1 MTNRTTNENIRS
13 TFRKLKSN
21 NNAFSA
27 KMGRFGSTLGTFRWN
42 ASKNGIVFSPRLNQS
57 NQNKYIFQVLNNNRI
72 RWASLKPSAQNMI
85 MGGQTFNWINYR
97 ANNNSKNIYL
107 TDPFKKPRN
116 YPNWAR
122 VAHAA

>member
-1 MTNRTTNENIRS
+1 MANRTTNENIRR
-13 TFRKLKSN
+13 TFRRLKTR

-27 KMGRFGSTLGTFRWN
+27 KIGKFGGTMGTFRWN
-42 ASKNGIVFSPRLNQS
+42 ASKNGIVFSPTLGQNNR
-57 NQNKYIFQVLNNNRI
+57 NKYIFQVLNNNRI
-72 RWASLKPSAQNMI
+72 RWASLRPSAQNVI

-107 TDPFKKPRN
+107 FDPEPAPRN

-122 VAHAA
+122 AAHAA